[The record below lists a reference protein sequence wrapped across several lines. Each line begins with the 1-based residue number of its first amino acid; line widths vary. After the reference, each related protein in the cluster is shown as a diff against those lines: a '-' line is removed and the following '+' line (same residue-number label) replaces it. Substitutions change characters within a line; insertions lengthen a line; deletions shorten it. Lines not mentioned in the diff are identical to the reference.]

1 MTIGRM
7 VHILKFINSRLIT
20 DKDKLSAIQTV
31 IIQYTPIDK
40 VTKTDLINVLKWLFE
55 YVIELFIKWNFD
67 TYNHGILHYKMNSYA
82 NLS

>member
-1 MTIGRM
+1 MTISRM

-31 IIQYTPIDK
+31 IIQYTPINS

-55 YVIELFIKWNFD
+55 YVKEKV
-67 TYNHGILHYKMNSYA
+67 
-82 NLS
+82 

>member
-40 VTKTDLINVLKWLFE
+40 VTKTDLINALKWLFE
-55 YVIELFIKWNFD
+55 Y
-67 TYNHGILHYKMNSYA
+67 TGGRA
-82 NLS
+82 

>member
-7 VHILKFINSRLIT
+7 VHILKFINSGLIT

-31 IIQYTPIDK
+31 IIQYTPING

-55 YVIELFIKWNFD
+55 YTRKKHE
-67 TYNHGILHYKMNSYA
+67 
-82 NLS
+82 